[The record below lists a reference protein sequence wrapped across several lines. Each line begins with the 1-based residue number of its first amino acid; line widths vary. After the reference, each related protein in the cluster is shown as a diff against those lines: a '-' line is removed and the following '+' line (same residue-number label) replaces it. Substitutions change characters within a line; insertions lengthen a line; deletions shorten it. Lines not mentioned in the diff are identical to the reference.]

1 MKKYTE
7 ASVSGKAKY
16 KVLTQGNEALIQV
29 LVDKFNEHNSSI
41 IGYIEARREILKSY
55 FDTDAC
61 REFVELSSVYEAGNN
76 VFTKIMVVNY
86 ERICRDSVREGFIED
101 LINNVKMR
109 LALCNGSIEE
119 VVGQIKAYYQS
130 GKLAPVAQTWREAVE
145 ELEKGKVIYNEP
157 SRSI

>member
-55 FDTDAC
+55 FDTSAC

-101 LINNVKMR
+101 LISNIKMR
-109 LALCNGSIEE
+109 LTLCNGSIEE

>member
-29 LVDKFNEHNSSI
+29 LVDMFNEHNSSI

-61 REFVELSSVYEAGNN
+61 HEFVELSSVYEAGNS

-145 ELEKGKVIYNEP
+145 ELEKGKVIYYEP